1 MATEAT
7 KTDRKHSFHAEAH
20 ALRGEL
26 TLPLVNRI
34 LPQAFVKLSEDG
46 GYLSE
51 RSTGYRLESILKY
64 EHAYTQVSGH
74 REVKEGHGWNTLTTS
89 VVEGLN
95 VLEVV
100 TADRVVSQ
108 IATEFPL
115 EGYTPHISFLGTRF
129 DNLRICGH
137 KIEPDL
143 DLNLFGEKPEDDAP
157 YTRSPGFIDRVCGQH
172 ARIREGH
179 DGLVG
184 RFAAAVERYNRVPES
199 FASNSG
205 DEDVAECSLV
215 NKITHQAEHRF
226 PGRHA
231 GHVIHIP
238 HFGTIY
244 LATLKITH
252 SDPKPETRIYRK
264 TLVELTMIDI
274 QMGCA
279 TTGSTS
285 VGTARTNGTSKP

>member
-1 MATEAT
+1 MQETTE
-7 KTDRKHSFHAEAH
+7 RKHSYHAEAH
-20 ALRGEL
+20 ALHGEL

-34 LPQAFVKLSEDG
+34 LPQAFVKLHEEG

-74 REVKEGHGWNTLTTS
+74 REIKPGHGWNTLTTS

-100 TADRVVSQ
+100 TADRVVAQ
-108 IATEFPL
+108 IATEYPL
-115 EGYTPHISFLGTRF
+115 VGYTPAISFLGTRF

-143 DLNLFGEKPEDDAP
+143 DLNIFGETPEDDAP
-157 YTRSPGFIDRVCGQH
+157 YTRSPGFVDRVCQQH
-172 ARIREGH
+172 ARIREGQS
-179 DGLVG
+179 GLG
-184 RFAAAVERYNRVPES
+184 SRLASLLERYNRVPES
-199 FASNSG
+199 FEASSG
-205 DEDVAECSLV
+205 DEEVAECSLV
-215 NKITHQAEHRF
+215 NQITHQAEHRF
-226 PGRHA
+226 PGRHT

-238 HFGTIY
+238 HFGTVY

-252 SDPKPETRIYRK
+252 SDPKPETRVYRK
-264 TLVELTMIDI
+264 TLIELTMIDI

-279 TTGSTS
+279 TTGGTS
-285 VGTARTNGTSKP
+285 VGTARTNGGTKP